1 MAKLITKFRYLKPSR
16 KRKAGGYATYIAT
29 REGVEKLPQEQKTY
43 ADYIATRPRSQGLF
57 SDEGVEINL
66 RQLSRELNSYQGN
79 LWTVILS
86 LSREFLSTM
95 KGIVAESDHRHASML
110 FKLSVEMAMLM
121 NIVAAFVRSASEI
134 AEQFHIP
141 QGNLRWYAAFHNEKH
156 HPHVHLMIWS
166 EDEKEGYLS
175 EKGVEKL
182 RSSFAKSIF
191 AQDWCN
197 IYDRYTEA
205 RNALRQESRERMREI
220 VGAINAGSYENQT
233 IENLLLQLVRQL
245 STSTGKKQYGYLKP
259 ELKRLVDA
267 IVTEFSK
274 DSRIAELYDLWYEQK
289 ESGIRFYQDEMP
301 ERVPLT
307 DNPEFRTIKNMILQ
321 EAETLAFADLPDRAA
336 QEKHGGE
343 EAKQTETGN
352 YNHGKNAAN
361 HNENHNRY
369 QIAST
374 VACLFASL
382 AQLLYEDS
390 DRHKISKIDRKQRR
404 QIDEKKQAQGIKLE

>member
-1 MAKLITKFRYLKPSR
+1 MAKLITKFRYLKPTK

-29 REGVEKLPQEQKTY
+29 REGVEKLPQEKTY

-86 LSREFLSTM
+86 LSQEDAERLDFDTAARWRDFL
-95 KGIVAESDHRHASML
+95 
-110 FKLSVEMAMLM
+110 
-121 NIVAAFVRSASEI
+121 RSERSEI
-134 AEQFHIP
+134 AEQLHIP

-156 HPHVHLMIWS
+156 HPHVHLMVWS

-175 EKGVEKL
+175 EKGIEKL

-197 IYDRYTEA
+197 IYDHYTEA
-205 RNALRQESRERMREI
+205 RNTLRQESRERMREI
-220 VGAINAGSYENQT
+220 IESINAGTYENQT
-233 IENLLLQLVRQL
+233 IENPLLQLARQL
-245 STSTGKKQYGYLKP
+245 SATTGKKQYGYLKP

-267 IVTEFSK
+267 IVTEFAK
-274 DSRIAELYDLWYEQK
+274 DPRIAELYDLWYDQK

-307 DNPEFRTIKNMILQ
+307 DNPEFRTVKNMILQ
-321 EAETLAFADLPDRAA
+321 EAENLAFADLPVQIT
-336 QEKHGGE
+336 QEKQDRE
-343 EAKQTETGN
+343 EAKQTGTGIYNLGKHKAN
-352 YNHGKNAAN
+352 YNTNRN
-361 HNENHNRY
+361 HTV
-369 QIAST
+369 IAT
-374 VACLFASL
+374 AVARLFASL
-382 AQLLYEDS
+382 ALLFYDDP

-404 QIDEKKQAQGIKLE
+404 QIDEKKLAQGMKLE

>member
-79 LWTVILS
+79 LWTVIIS
-86 LSREFLSTM
+86 LSREDAERLGFDSASRWRDFL
-95 KGIVAESDHRHASML
+95 
-110 FKLSVEMAMLM
+110 
-121 NIVAAFVRSASEI
+121 RSKRSEI

-156 HPHVHLMIWS
+156 HPHVHLMVWS

-175 EKGVEKL
+175 EKGIEKL

-197 IYDRYTEA
+197 TYDRYTEA
-205 RNALRQESRERMREI
+205 RNTLRQESRERMRKI
-220 VGAINAGSYENQT
+220 VDSINAGTYENKT
-233 IENLLLQLVRQL
+233 IENLLLQLARQL
-245 STSTGKKQYGYLKP
+245 STTTGKKQYGYLKP

-267 IVTEFSK
+267 IMTEFAK
-274 DSRIAELYDLWYEQK
+274 APRIAELYDLWYEQK
-289 ESGIRFYQDEMP
+289 ESGIRFYKDETP
-301 ERVPLT
+301 ERIPLT
-307 DNPEFRTIKNMILQ
+307 DNPEFRTMKNMILQ
-321 EAETLAFADLPDRAA
+321 EAENLAFANLPDRVVE
-336 QEKHGGE
+336 EKHGGE
-343 EAKQTETGN
+343 ETKQTGTGN
-352 YNHGKNAAN
+352 YNPGKHEAN
-361 HNENHNRY
+361 YNTNHTHTV
-369 QIAST
+369 IAST

-382 AQLLYEDS
+382 AQLLYDDP
-390 DRHKISKIDRKQRR
+390 DRHKISKIDRKQLR
-404 QIDEKKQAQGIKLE
+404 QIDEKKQAQGMRIG

>member
-1 MAKLITKFRYLKPSR
+1 MAKLITKFRYLKPTK

-57 SDEGVEINL
+57 TDAGKEINL
-66 RQLSRELNSYQGN
+66 RQLSKELNQYQGN
-79 LWTVILS
+79 LWTVIIS
-86 LSREFLSTM
+86 LSREDAERLGFDTAARWRDFL
-95 KGIVAESDHRHASML
+95 
-110 FKLSVEMAMLM
+110 
-121 NIVAAFVRSASEI
+121 RSERSEI
-134 AEQFHIP
+134 AEQFHIS
-141 QGNLRWYAAFHNEKH
+141 QGNLLWYAAFHNEKH
-156 HPHVHLMIWS
+156 HPHVHLMVWS

-175 EKGVEKL
+175 EKGIEKL

-191 AQDWCN
+191 VQDWCN
-197 IYDRYTEA
+197 IYDSYTNA
-205 RNALRQESRERMREI
+205 RNTLRQESRERMREI
-220 VGAINAGSYENQT
+220 IGAINAGTYENQT
-233 IENLLLQLVRQL
+233 IENLLLQLARQL

-267 IVTEFSK
+267 IVEEFAK
-274 DSRIAELYDLWYEQK
+274 DPRIAELYDLWYKQK

-321 EAETLAFADLPDRAA
+321 EVENLAFADLPDRVI

-343 EAKQTETGN
+343 ETKQAETGN

-361 HNENHNRY
+361 HNANHSHTV
-369 QIAST
+369 IAST
-374 VACLFASL
+374 VARLFASL
-382 AQLLYEDS
+382 AHLLYDDP
-390 DRHKISKIDRKQRR
+390 DRHPITRIDRKQRR
-404 QIDEKKQAQGIKLE
+404 QIDEKKLAQGIKLE

>member
-1 MAKLITKFRYLKPSR
+1 MAKLITKFRYLKPTK

-29 REGVEKLPQEQKTY
+29 REGVEKLPQEKTY

-79 LWTVILS
+79 LWTVIIS
-86 LSREFLSTM
+86 LSREDAERLGFDTAARWRDFL
-95 KGIVAESDHRHASML
+95 
-110 FKLSVEMAMLM
+110 
-121 NIVAAFVRSASEI
+121 RSERSEI

-141 QGNLRWYAAFHNEKH
+141 QGDLRWYAAFHNEKH
-156 HPHVHLMIWS
+156 HPHVHLMVWS

-175 EKGVEKL
+175 EIGVEKL
-182 RSSFAKSIF
+182 RASFAKSIF

-197 IYDRYTEA
+197 IYDHYTEA
-205 RNALRQESRERMREI
+205 RNTLRQESRERMRKI
-220 VGAINAGSYENQT
+220 VESINAGTYENKT

-259 ELKRLVDA
+259 ELKHLVDA
-267 IVTEFSK
+267 IVEEFAK
-274 DSRIAELYDLWYEQK
+274 DPRIAELYNLWYEQK

-301 ERVPLT
+301 ERVPLV

-321 EAETLAFADLPDRAA
+321 EAENLAFAGLPNRAA
-336 QEKHGGE
+336 QEKQDRE
-343 EAKQTETGN
+343 EAKQAGTGIYNPGKHEAN
-352 YNHGKNAAN
+352 YNKAN
-361 HNENHNRY
+361 YNTNRNHTV
-369 QIAST
+369 IATT
-374 VACLFASL
+374 VARLFASL
-382 AQLLYEDS
+382 ARLLYEDP

-404 QIDEKKQAQGIKLE
+404 QIDEKRLAQGIKLE

>member
-29 REGVEKLPQEQKTY
+29 REGVEKLPQEKTY

-86 LSREFLSTM
+86 LSREDAERLGFDTATRWRDFL
-95 KGIVAESDHRHASML
+95 
-110 FKLSVEMAMLM
+110 
-121 NIVAAFVRSASEI
+121 RSERSEI

-156 HPHVHLMIWS
+156 HPHVHLMVWS

-175 EKGVEKL
+175 ERGIEKL

-197 IYDRYTEA
+197 IYDSYTNA
-205 RNALRQESRERMREI
+205 RNTLRQESRERMRKI
-220 VGAINAGSYENQT
+220 VESINTSTYENKT
-233 IENLLLQLVRQL
+233 IENLLLQLAQQL
-245 STSTGKKQYGYLKP
+245 STTTGKKQYGYLKP

-267 IVTEFSK
+267 IVTEFAK
-274 DSRIAELYDLWYEQK
+274 DPRIAELYDLWYKQK

-321 EAETLAFADLPDRAA
+321 EVENLAFADLPDGVVE
-336 QEKHGGE
+336 EKHGGE
-343 EAKQTETGN
+343 EAEQAKTGDYNPGKHEAN
-352 YNHGKNAAN
+352 YNTNRN
-361 HNENHNRY
+361 HTV
-369 QIAST
+369 IATT
-374 VACLFASL
+374 VARLFASF
-382 AQLLYEDS
+382 AQLLYDDP

-404 QIDEKKQAQGIKLE
+404 QIDEKKRAHGMRLD

>member
-1 MAKLITKFRYLKPSR
+1 MAKLITKFRYLKATK

-29 REGVEKLPQEQKTY
+29 REGVEKLPQEKTY

-57 SDEGVEINL
+57 TDAGKEINL
-66 RQLSRELNSYQGN
+66 RQLSKELNQYQGN

-86 LSREFLSTM
+86 LSREDADRLGFDNATRWRDSL
-95 KGIVAESDHRHASML
+95 
-110 FKLSVEMAMLM
+110 
-121 NIVAAFVRSASEI
+121 RSERSEI

-156 HPHVHLMIWS
+156 HPHVHLMVWS

-175 EKGVEKL
+175 ERGIEKL

-197 IYDRYTEA
+197 IYDSYTEA
-205 RNALRQESRERMREI
+205 RNTLRQESRERMREI
-220 VGAINAGSYENQT
+220 IRAINAGSYENKT
-233 IENLLLQLVRQL
+233 IEHLLLQLARQL
-245 STSTGKKQYGYLKP
+245 STTTGKKQYGYLKP

-274 DSRIAELYDLWYEQK
+274 APHIAELYDLWYEQK
-289 ESGIRFYQDEMP
+289 ESGIRFYKDETP
-301 ERVPLT
+301 ERVPLV

-321 EAETLAFADLPDRAA
+321 EAENLVFANLPVQMT

-343 EAKQTETGN
+343 EAKQAGTGIYNLGKHKAN
-352 YNHGKNAAN
+352 YNKANYNTN
-361 HNENHNRY
+361 HNHAV
-369 QIAST
+369 IAT
-374 VACLFASL
+374 AVARLFASL
-382 AQLLYEDS
+382 AQLLYDDP
-390 DRHKISKIDRKQRR
+390 DRRKISKIDRKQRR
-404 QIDEKKQAQGIKLE
+404 QIDEKKLAQGIKLE

>member
-1 MAKLITKFRYLKPSR
+1 MAKLITKFRYLKPTK

-79 LWTVILS
+79 LWTVIIS
-86 LSREFLSTM
+86 LSREDAERLGFDSAARWRDFL
-95 KGIVAESDHRHASML
+95 
-110 FKLSVEMAMLM
+110 
-121 NIVAAFVRSASEI
+121 RSERSEI

-156 HPHVHLMIWS
+156 HPHVHLMVWS

-175 EKGVEKL
+175 EKGIEKL

-197 IYDRYTEA
+197 IYDSYTEA
-205 RNALRQESRERMREI
+205 RNTLRQESRERMREI
-220 VGAINAGSYENQT
+220 IRAINAGSYENKT
-233 IENLLLQLVRQL
+233 IENLLLQLARQL
-245 STSTGKKQYGYLKP
+245 SITTGKKQYGYLKP

-267 IVTEFSK
+267 IVEEFAK
-274 DSRIAELYDLWYEQK
+274 DPRIAELYDLWYKQK

-307 DNPEFRTIKNMILQ
+307 DNPEFRTVKNMILQ
-321 EAETLAFADLPDRAA
+321 EAENLAFADLPDRVI

-343 EAKQTETGN
+343 EAKQTGTGD
-352 YNHGKNAAN
+352 YSREKNVVN
-361 HNENHNRY
+361 HNTNHNRY
-369 QIAST
+369 PIAST
-374 VACLFASL
+374 VARLVASL
-382 AQLLYEDS
+382 ALLFYDDP
-390 DRHKISKIDRKQRR
+390 DRHKVFKIDRKQRR
-404 QIDEKKQAQGIKLE
+404 QIDEKKRAHGMKLE

>member
-1 MAKLITKFRYLKPSR
+1 MAKLITKFRYLKPTK
-16 KRKAGGYATYIAT
+16 KRKAGGYASYIAT

-86 LSREFLSTM
+86 LSREDAERLGFDTATRWRDFL
-95 KGIVAESDHRHASML
+95 
-110 FKLSVEMAMLM
+110 
-121 NIVAAFVRSASEI
+121 RSERSKI

-156 HPHVHLMIWS
+156 HSHVHLMVWS

-175 EKGVEKL
+175 ERGIEKL

-205 RNALRQESRERMREI
+205 RNTLRQESRERMREI
-220 VGAINAGSYENQT
+220 IRAINAGSYENKT
-233 IENLLLQLVRQL
+233 IEHLLLQLVRQL

-267 IVTEFSK
+267 IVTEFAK
-274 DSRIAELYDLWYEQK
+274 DPRIAELYDLWYEQK

-321 EAETLAFADLPDRAA
+321 EAENLAFADLPVQMT

-343 EAKQTETGN
+343 EAKQVGTGLYNLGKHKAN
-352 YNHGKNAAN
+352 YNKANYNTN
-361 HNENHNRY
+361 HNHAV
-369 QIAST
+369 IATT
-374 VACLFASL
+374 VARLFASL
-382 AQLLYEDS
+382 TLLFYDDP
-390 DRHKISKIDRKQRR
+390 DRHPITRIDRKQRR
-404 QIDEKKQAQGIKLE
+404 QIDEKRLAQGIKLE

>member
-1 MAKLITKFRYLKPSR
+1 MAKLITKFRYLKPTK

-57 SDEGVEINL
+57 TDAGKEINL

-86 LSREFLSTM
+86 LSRENAERLGFDTATRWRDFL
-95 KGIVAESDHRHASML
+95 
-110 FKLSVEMAMLM
+110 
-121 NIVAAFVRSASEI
+121 RSERSEI

-175 EKGVEKL
+175 ERGIEKL
-182 RSSFAKSIF
+182 RASFSKSIF

-197 IYDRYTEA
+197 IYDHYTEA
-205 RNALRQESRERMREI
+205 RNTLRQESRERMREI
-220 VGAINAGSYENQT
+220 IESINAGTYENQT
-233 IENLLLQLVRQL
+233 IENPLLQLARQL
-245 STSTGKKQYGYLKP
+245 SATTGKKQYGYLKP

-267 IVTEFSK
+267 IVTEFAK
-274 DSRIAELYDLWYEQK
+274 DPRIAELYDLWYDQK

-307 DNPEFRTIKNMILQ
+307 DNPEFRTVKNMILQ
-321 EAETLAFADLPDRAA
+321 EAENLAFADLPVQIT
-336 QEKHGGE
+336 QEKQDRE
-343 EAKQTETGN
+343 EAKQTGTGIYNLGKHKAN
-352 YNHGKNAAN
+352 YNTNRN
-361 HNENHNRY
+361 HTV
-369 QIAST
+369 IAT
-374 VACLFASL
+374 AVARLFASL
-382 AQLLYEDS
+382 ALLFYDDP

-404 QIDEKKQAQGIKLE
+404 QIDEKKLAQGMKLE

>member
-1 MAKLITKFRYLKPSR
+1 MAKLITKFRYLKPTK

-86 LSREFLSTM
+86 LSREDAERLGFDTAARWRDFL
-95 KGIVAESDHRHASML
+95 
-110 FKLSVEMAMLM
+110 
-121 NIVAAFVRSASEI
+121 RSERSEI

-156 HPHVHLMIWS
+156 HPHVHLMVWS

-175 EKGVEKL
+175 EKGIEKL

-197 IYDRYTEA
+197 IYDNYTST
-205 RNALRQESRERMREI
+205 RNTLRQESRERMREI
-220 VGAINAGSYENQT
+220 IGAINAGTYENQT
-233 IENLLLQLVRQL
+233 IENLLLQLARQL

-259 ELKRLVDA
+259 ETKRLVDA
-267 IVTEFSK
+267 IVEEFSK
-274 DSRIAELYDLWYEQK
+274 DPRIAELYDLWYKQK

-321 EAETLAFADLPDRAA
+321 EVENLAFADLPDRVI

-343 EAKQTETGN
+343 ETKQAETGN

-361 HNENHNRY
+361 HNANHSHTV
-369 QIAST
+369 IAST
-374 VACLFASL
+374 VARLFASL
-382 AQLLYEDS
+382 AQLLYES
-390 DRHKISKIDRKQRR
+390 PDRHPITRIDRKQRR
-404 QIDEKKQAQGIKLE
+404 QIDEKRLAQGIKLE

>member
-1 MAKLITKFRYLKPSR
+1 MAKLITKFRYLKPTK

-29 REGVEKLPQEQKTY
+29 REGVEKLPQEKTY

-86 LSREFLSTM
+86 LSREDAERLGFDTAARWRDFL
-95 KGIVAESDHRHASML
+95 
-110 FKLSVEMAMLM
+110 
-121 NIVAAFVRSASEI
+121 RSERSEI
-134 AEQFHIP
+134 AEQLHIP

-156 HPHVHLMIWS
+156 HPHVHLMVWS

-175 EKGVEKL
+175 ERGIEKL

-197 IYDRYTEA
+197 IYDSYTNA
-205 RNALRQESRERMREI
+205 RNTLRQESRERMREI
-220 VGAINAGSYENQT
+220 IGAINAGSYENKT
-233 IENLLLQLVRQL
+233 IEHLLLQLVRRL
-245 STSTGKKQYGYLKP
+245 STTTGKKQYGYLKP

-267 IVTEFSK
+267 IVTEFAK
-274 DSRIAELYDLWYEQK
+274 DPRIAELYNLWYKQK

-321 EAETLAFADLPDRAA
+321 EAENLVFADLPDRVVE
-336 QEKHGGE
+336 EKHGGE
-343 EAKQTETGN
+343 ETKQTGTGN
-352 YNHGKNAAN
+352 YNSGKHEANYNKANYNTN
-361 HNENHNRY
+361 HNHAV
-369 QIAST
+369 IATT
-374 VACLFASL
+374 VARLFASL
-382 AQLLYEDS
+382 AQLLYEDPE
-390 DRHKISKIDRKQRR
+390 RHKISKIDRKLLR
-404 QIDEKKQAQGIKLE
+404 QIDEKKLAQGIKLE